1 MAVQQQ
7 EAGLQ
12 GLLHT
17 KEMWWSSWGCLY
29 APECSWRG
37 SEQHPW
43 NLVIS
48 SLGKKKKEE
57 ECEKCM
63 RDSQGREVTQRGS
76 LLCLRAV
83 SYLQESPSM
92 QTQVDFINICNPKL
106 NLMKAMKRTG
116 LRRRVSFS
124 LHAALIKMIQRVCL
138 LPCQRAQPR
147 ARCLW
152 ECRLWCRIRA

>member
-57 ECEKCM
+57 ECEEM
-63 RDSQGREVTQRGS
+63 YEGFTRQRGHTERLS
-76 LLCLRAV
+76 AV
-83 SYLQESPSM
+83 PQNRELSPGIS
-92 QTQVDFINICNPKL
+92 I
-106 NLMKAMKRTG
+106 
-116 LRRRVSFS
+116 
-124 LHAALIKMIQRVCL
+124 HADLGGFH
-138 LPCQRAQPR
+138 
-147 ARCLW
+147 
-152 ECRLWCRIRA
+152 